1 MITNDHA
8 DTAMKLT
15 IAEWKLIAEALN
27 RAAIRQESEARYNP
41 RVAGPHLTKAQAMR
55 KLIVKIEEQR

>member
-1 MITNDHA
+1 
-8 DTAMKLT
+8 MKLT

-41 RVAGPHLTKAQAMR
+41 RVAGPHITKAQAMR